1 MKLSRTKSKGVV
13 WGPRSGSKVGRPM
26 ACWSLGETE
35 PGESIQLMCQ
45 RDGRAYLRGSLV
57 LMGLEHM
64 ACDGL
69 GRVTGREEPK
79 RKDRM
84 AGGLSVS
91 QHGDQEAEIWERTE
105 VETHFGNW
113 KKVMGFEETLCVQGP
128 LSFWLQPDDNQDD
141 LVRVP

>member
-1 MKLSRTKSKGVV
+1 MLELR
-13 WGPRSGSKVGRPM
+13 RN
-26 ACWSLGETE
+26 
-35 PGESIQLMCQ
+35 
-45 RDGRAYLRGSLV
+45 RARREHPADVPERWTCIPEGSLV